1 MSTRIAP
8 PALSQKRRKLG
19 EARGAGGVRA
29 AASHTAVRYK
39 EYTGLMG
46 RVESQSIVGTSA
58 RSRPGSEGP
67 RCRSRGSI
75 RAGLLAF
82 VLGPWV
88 ALVLSSSLARGAP
101 DRSRAPT
108 PGPMAHEP
116 ELPRLRPGSLP
127 SILAAVRKPGVSAVL
142 LNVWASWCE
151 PCLEEL
157 PELLR
162 FYRDHRQRG
171 LRLVMVSA
179 DDLDQE
185 PEARRALQAAALS
198 AGLGG
203 TTKIATG
210 TAAAATLFG
219 AVVFIKD
226 EDDTAFVNGLDPG
239 WSGALPV
246 TFVYDRLDERQ
257 RLWRGPVTYAA
268 LEEATRELLGLTA
281 PKTAPP
287 R

>member
-1 MSTRIAP
+1 
-8 PALSQKRRKLG
+8 
-19 EARGAGGVRA
+19 
-29 AASHTAVRYK
+29 
-39 EYTGLMG
+39 MG

-127 SILAAVRKPGVSAVL
+127 SILAAVRNPGAKAVL

-157 PELLR
+157 PELLS
-162 FYRDHRQRG
+162 FYRDHRQQG

-179 DDLDQE
+179 DDMDQE

-198 AGLGG
+198 AGLV
-203 TTKIATG
+203 G
-210 TAAAATLFG
+210 TATATATPTLFD

-246 TFVYDRLDERQ
+246 TFVYDRLGERQ
-257 RLWRGPVTYAA
+257 RVWRGPVTYAA
-268 LEEATRELLGLTA
+268 LKEATGELFGLTA
-281 PKTAPP
+281 PKTGPDSKGRAPRVSP
-287 R
+287 RPKPQPDRSPPP

>member
-1 MSTRIAP
+1 MA
-8 PALSQKRRKLG
+8 
-19 EARGAGGVRA
+19 E
-29 AASHTAVRYK
+29 HEHRYSP
-39 EYTGLMG
+39 
-46 RVESQSIVGTSA
+46 V
-58 RSRPGSEGP
+58 
-67 RCRSRGSI
+67 
-75 RAGLLAF
+75 F

-88 ALVLSSSLARGAP
+88 VLMLSGSLAMAAP
-101 DRSRAPT
+101 DQARAPT
-108 PGPMAHEP
+108 PGPVAHDP
-116 ELPRLRPGSLP
+116 ALPRLSPASLP
-127 SILAAVRKPGVSAVL
+127 SILAAVRKAGASAVL

-162 FYRDHRQRG
+162 FYRDHRERG

-203 TTKIATG
+203 TTKIAT
-210 TAAAATLFG
+210 AASASASSSLLG

-246 TFVYDRLDERQ
+246 TFVYDRLGERQ
-257 RLWRGPVTYAA
+257 RVWRGPVTYAA

-287 R
+287 RGRR